1 MISSK
6 KRIAIQGRRGAYSES
21 AAYYLFGKEI
31 EIVPMNSFEEI
42 YQGIETGVVDG
53 GAIPIEN
60 STAGSIYENYD
71 LLYKWRHPIVA
82 EVTLQIEHCLCA
94 VKGARIENLKQVLSH
109 PQGLAQCSRFF
120 IAHPE
125 IQKVAFYDT
134 AGSAEVVAQRNNLTD
149 GAIAS
154 TFAAHFYGLEILA
167 TNIENIKGVN
177 FTRFYAIQ
185 KTGHAIPQGKNIK
198 TSLLFELSNSQKSGA
213 LYDAL
218 GCFAKR
224 NLNLTRIESRPHP
237 DHPWEYIFHL
247 SFEGSPEDKTVTE
260 ALQELERYT
269 DFIYRLGTY
278 PAGKTEHLNYNLTE

>member
-1 MISSK
+1 MK

-21 AAYYLFGKEI
+21 AAYYLFGKDI
-31 EIVPMNSFEEI
+31 EIVPMNTFEEI
-42 YQGIETGVVDG
+42 YQGIETNAVDG

-94 VKGARIENLKQVLSH
+94 VKGTRIEDLKQVLSH

-120 IAHPE
+120 TSHPG

-134 AGSAEVVAQRNNLTD
+134 AGSAEEIAKRNNHTD
-149 GAIAS
+149 AAIAS
-154 TFAAHFYGLEILA
+154 AFAASVYGLEILA
-167 TNIENIKGVN
+167 KNLENIKGVN

-185 KTGHAIPQGKNIK
+185 KMQPKILQGNDVK
-198 TSLLFELSNSQKSGA
+198 TALLFELSDSQKSGA
-213 LYDAL
+213 LYEAL

-247 SFEGSPEDKTVTE
+247 SFEGSPEDKLVAE
-260 ALQELERYT
+260 ALQELQRYT
-269 DFIYRLGTY
+269 DFIYRLGTFR
-278 PAGKTEHLNYNLTE
+278 AGKQEFLNYHHTAE